1 MEPQERPPVWEE
13 EALVPEL
20 VDRVEYQDAELAR
33 LRSDLAA
40 LREEREKL
48 ETDLVIAER
57 WVHTLAKE
65 LELADAQLKELRPL
79 SSRIGTPLRPP
90 SRRSASEASRRSYA
104 PDPPGLKPRARA
116 RPFAAEPESSS
127 HLHRHRGR
135 PARPR
140 PQ

>member
-20 VDRVEYQDAELAR
+20 VDRLEYQDAELAR
-33 LRSDLAA
+33 LRSDLEA

-79 SSRIGTPLRPP
+79 YSRIGKPLPP
-90 SRRSASEASRRSYA
+90 A
-104 PDPPGLKPRARA
+104 
-116 RPFAAEPESSS
+116 
-127 HLHRHRGR
+127 
-135 PARPR
+135 
-140 PQ
+140 

>member
-1 MEPQERPPVWEE
+1 MEPQGRPPVWEE

-20 VDRVEYQDAELAR
+20 VDRLEYQDAELAR
-33 LRSDLAA
+33 LRSDVEA

-79 SSRIGTPLRPP
+79 YSRIGKPLPP
-90 SRRSASEASRRSYA
+90 A
-104 PDPPGLKPRARA
+104 
-116 RPFAAEPESSS
+116 
-127 HLHRHRGR
+127 
-135 PARPR
+135 
-140 PQ
+140 

>member
-20 VDRVEYQDAELAR
+20 VDRLEYQDAELAR
-33 LRSDLAA
+33 LRSDLEA

-65 LELADAQLKELRPL
+65 LELADAQLKDLRPL
-79 SSRIGTPLRPP
+79 YSRIGTP
-90 SRRSASEASRRSYA
+90 AQ
-104 PDPPGLKPRARA
+104 
-116 RPFAAEPESSS
+116 
-127 HLHRHRGR
+127 
-135 PARPR
+135 PA
-140 PQ
+140 